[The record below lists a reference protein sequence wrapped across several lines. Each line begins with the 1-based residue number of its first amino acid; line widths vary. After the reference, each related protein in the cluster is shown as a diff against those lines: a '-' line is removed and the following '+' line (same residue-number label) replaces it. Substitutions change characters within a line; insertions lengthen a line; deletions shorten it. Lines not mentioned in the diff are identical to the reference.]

1 MLEFFHYTTI
11 VRFVF
16 PPIQRT
22 GCRISG
28 LLLSDVDQVYNRDDY
43 QTWLSFLSEH
53 NEEQIK
59 YRAYRYFAKGWMLC
73 THNTL
78 PQFFL
83 GRIQKWNMPVASWT
97 TLGGECVKGL
107 LLAKDKLV
115 CWLVWIAVSRLWGI

>member
-1 MLEFFHYTTI
+1 MRTYLGEAEAIGLDHFLCPAGNLVLEFFHYTM
-11 VRFVF
+11 VVHFVF
-16 PPIQRT
+16 PTIQRT
-22 GCRISG
+22 GCGISG

-59 YRAYRYFAKGWMLC
+59 YQAYRYSAKGWMLC

-83 GRIQKWNMPVASWT
+83 SRIQK
-97 TLGGECVKGL
+97 
-107 LLAKDKLV
+107 
-115 CWLVWIAVSRLWGI
+115 